1 MYHYVRAEIRR
12 KRWHSKFSRD
22 RGPLVALLPSFLPSF
37 LLFVSQSQ
45 TSSDL
50 DLDVYFHIDRDR
62 DFDPTLDFDGGIDRE
77 VSLDLDA
84 DLDLTLSLTSIL
96 TPHLLTWFP
105 HDATSRSALP

>member
-12 KRWHSKFSRD
+12 KKWHSKFSRD
-22 RGPLVALLPSFLPSF
+22 GGPLFALLPSFLP
-37 LLFVSQSQ
+37 FVSQSQ

-96 TPHLLTWFP
+96 APHSLTWFP